1 MTNMKELTAK
11 EEEIMKFFWDEGAM
25 FVKDIVGKYD
35 DPQPHFNT
43 ISTIV
48 RGLEEKGF
56 LSHKTYGK
64 TYQYYPIISE
74 QEMGAKTL
82 KSIVRRYF
90 KNSYL
95 GVVSTL
101 VKDENIST
109 DELRELLREVEQSDY
124 DNHQ

>member
-1 MTNMKELTAK
+1 MKELTVK
-11 EEEIMKFFWDEGAM
+11 EEEIMNFFWKEGPM
-25 FVKDIVGKYD
+25 FVKDIVARYD
-35 DPQPHFNT
+35 NPKPHFNT

-48 RGLEEKGF
+48 RGLEDKGF
-56 LSHKTYGK
+56 LSHNAYGK
-64 TYQYYPIISE
+64 TYQYYPTISE
-74 QEMGAKTL
+74 REMGAKSL

-109 DELRELLREVEQSDY
+109 DELRALLKDVEQSGQA
-124 DNHQ
+124 NQH

>member
-1 MTNMKELTAK
+1 MKELTAK
-11 EEEIMKFFWDEGAM
+11 EEEIMNFFWKEGPM
-25 FVKDIVGKYD
+25 YVKDIVAKYD
-35 DPQPHFNT
+35 DPRPHFNT

-56 LSHKTYGK
+56 LSHNAYGK

-74 QEMGAKTL
+74 REMGAKSL
-82 KSIVRRYF
+82 KSIVSRYF

-101 VKDENIST
+101 VKNEEISA
-109 DELRELLREVEQSDY
+109 DELRELLREVEQSADT
-124 DNHQ
+124 DKR